1 MSTGEKNKALV
12 CRFLEAQSTGDL
24 EGLEELLAPDFVD
37 HGLLP
42 GQDSERDRVE
52 HELQVARDI
61 QLASLPEGVPT
72 LEDWQIDPYCQPAR
86 EVGGYEV
93 G

>member
-1 MSTGEKNKALV
+1 
-12 CRFLEAQSTGDL
+12 
-24 EGLEELLAPDFVD
+24 
-37 HGLLP
+37 
-42 GQDSERDRVE
+42 
-52 HELQVARDI
+52 VARDI

-86 EVGGYEV
+86 EVGGYVV